1 MVYDIPL
8 ISLLICWRSEL
19 WHYYFS
25 GKANI
30 YLLCR
35 FMTINFGRYFLHIS
49 QNVVYFANLKL
60 VPSLAV
66 EYFSHT
72 ALFVVLDEYHY
83 FCILVSSL

>member
-19 WHYYFS
+19 WHYFWQS
-25 GKANI
+25 QHRSVMG
-30 YLLCR
+30 

-66 EYFSHT
+66 EYFTHT
-72 ALFVVLDEYHY
+72 ALFVVLEGM
-83 FCILVSSL
+83 S